1 MNDEMLIAFQRF
13 LSDTCWIS
21 YNHYLSLSENVQQ
34 QILESFYNNDCNSD
48 IVRALR
54 NTSPATESKSFL
66 EYLRKHRLSRAVF
79 HQLDNVTKVKIYN
92 NYHQERTL
100 AK

>member
-13 LSDTCWIS
+13 LSDTCRIS

-54 NTSPATESKSFL
+54 NTSLQLNQKVSLNISASTDFQEPSFISL
-66 EYLRKHRLSRAVF
+66 I
-79 HQLDNVTKVKIYN
+79 T
-92 NYHQERTL
+92 
-100 AK
+100 

>member
-13 LSDTCWIS
+13 LSVTCRIS

-48 IVRALR
+48 IVGLYVILR
-54 NTSPATESKSFL
+54 L
-66 EYLRKHRLSRAVF
+66 
-79 HQLDNVTKVKIYN
+79 QLNQKVSLNISASTDF
-92 NYHQERTL
+92 QDPFFISLIT
-100 AK
+100 

>member
-13 LSDTCWIS
+13 LSDTCRIS

-54 NTSPATESKSFL
+54 NTSPATESKVSLNISASTDFQEPSFISL
-66 EYLRKHRLSRAVF
+66 I
-79 HQLDNVTKVKIYN
+79 T
-92 NYHQERTL
+92 
-100 AK
+100 

>member
-1 MNDEMLIAFQRF
+1 MMKCLLLFNVFYLILAGLVIIIICHCLKMF
-13 LSDTCWIS
+13 S
-21 YNHYLSLSENVQQ
+21 N
-34 QILESFYNNDCNSD
+34 ILESFYNNDCNSD

>member
-1 MNDEMLIAFQRF
+1 MNDEMLIVFQRF
-13 LSDTCWIS
+13 LSDTCRIS
-21 YNHYLSLSENVQQ
+21 YNAYLSISENVQQ
-34 QILESFYNNDCNSD
+34 QILESFYNNDCNFD

-54 NTSPATESKSFL
+54 STSPATESKSFL
-66 EYLRKHRLSRAVF
+66 EYLRKHRLSRTVF
-79 HQLDNVTKVKIYN
+79 HQLDNVTKIKIYN

>member
-13 LSDTCWIS
+13 LSVTCRIS

-54 NTSPATESKSFL
+54 NTSPATESKSFI
-66 EYLRKHRLSRAVF
+66 EYSPQAQTFQDPSFISLI
-79 HQLDNVTKVKIYN
+79 T
-92 NYHQERTL
+92 
-100 AK
+100 

>member
-13 LSDTCWIS
+13 LSDTCRIS

-54 NTSPATESKSFL
+54 NTSPATESKVSLNISASTGFQEPSFISL
-66 EYLRKHRLSRAVF
+66 I
-79 HQLDNVTKVKIYN
+79 T
-92 NYHQERTL
+92 
-100 AK
+100 

>member
-13 LSDTCWIS
+13 LSDTCRIS
-21 YNHYLSLSENVQQ
+21 YNHYLSLSE
-34 QILESFYNNDCNSD
+34 
-48 IVRALR
+48 
-54 NTSPATESKSFL
+54 TESKSFL

>member
-13 LSDTCWIS
+13 LSDTCRIS
-21 YNHYLSLSENVQQ
+21 YNH
-34 QILESFYNNDCNSD
+34 DCNSD